1 MSGGPADCHPTAAAM
16 AGSGGPEPQDAL
28 FRCADPPASFDDPE
42 DLLSFDPVRRQ
53 RDWRDERP
61 REVRRLDTMPTDWQE
76 RIDAA
81 IVRVVA
87 HALADMTVEHERQVV
102 ELKRDASKA

>member
-1 MSGGPADCHPTAAAM
+1 
-16 AGSGGPEPQDAL
+16 
-28 FRCADPPASFDDPE
+28 
-42 DLLSFDPVRRQ
+42 
-53 RDWRDERP
+53 
-61 REVRRLDTMPTDWQE
+61 MPTDWQE